1 MTGVYSS
8 ADFLAALPVDA
19 LVAFAVF
26 ARVGAMMMTAP
37 AFGDYTLSPRIRLVI
52 ALGLS
57 AVLAPAAASSF
68 PPNVIDMN
76 DGLAMP
82 ALLIGEIAVGLF
94 LGLVARMLAAALNVA
109 GQIIALQ
116 MGLSLAQIFDP
127 GQAIQGA
134 IVGGFLAVLGT
145 TMIFATDLHHLLI
158 AALRDSYFLF
168 APGGVAFSAT
178 GGVTGDMASA
188 MIDSLSF
195 AFSLGVRLAAP
206 FIVFGL
212 IFYAGA
218 GVLNRLMPQAQVFF
232 MLMPANLI
240 LGLLLLMLTT
250 GLMMTV
256 FLNAFG
262 ERMLQFLR

>member
-8 ADFLAALPVDA
+8 ADLLAALPVDA
-19 LVAFAVF
+19 LIVFAVLT
-26 ARVGAMMMTAP
+26 RVGAMMMTAP
-37 AFGDYTLSPRIRLVI
+37 AFGDFTLSPRIRLAI
-52 ALGLS
+52 AL
-57 AVLAPAAASSF
+57 AVTAALAPAAAPSF
-68 PPNVIDMN
+68 PELAGEPGTMTIAALIAGEAAAGLVL
-76 DGLAMP
+76 GLA
-82 ALLIGEIAVGLF
+82 
-94 LGLVARMLAAALNVA
+94 ARFIAAALNVA

-127 GQAIQGA
+127 SQEIQGA
-134 IVGGFLAVLGT
+134 IVGGFLAVMGT
-145 TMIFATDLHHLLI
+145 TMIFETDMHHLMLI
-158 AALRDSYFLF
+158 ALRDSYLLF
-168 APGGVAFSAT
+168 APGGAI
-178 GGVTGDMASA
+178 GIGDIAETLIGA
-188 MIDSLSF
+188 LSF

-212 IFYAGA
+212 VFYAGA

-256 FLNAFG
+256 FLGAFE
-262 ERMLQFLR
+262 ERLSLFIG

>member
-68 PPNVIDMN
+68 PPGAIDMN

-168 APGGVAFSAT
+168 APGGVTS
-178 GGVTGDMASA
+178 GVTGDMASA

-256 FLNAFG
+256 FLGAFE
-262 ERMLQFLR
+262 ERLSVFIR

>member
-8 ADFLAALPVDA
+8 ADLLAALPVDA
-19 LVAFAVF
+19 LVAFAVLT
-26 ARVGAMMMTAP
+26 RVGAMMMTAP
-37 AFGDYTLSPRIRLVI
+37 AFGDFTLSPRIRLAIV
-52 ALGLS
+52 L
-57 AVLAPAAASSF
+57 AVTAALAPAAAPSF
-68 PPNVIDMN
+68 PKLGQEPGMMTIAALITGEAAA
-76 DGLAMP
+76 GL
-82 ALLIGEIAVGLF
+82 V
-94 LGLVARMLAAALNVA
+94 LGLVARIIASALNVA

-127 GQAIQGA
+127 SQEIQGA
-134 IVGGFLAVLGT
+134 IVGGFLAVMGT
-145 TMIFATDLHHLLI
+145 TMIFATDMHHLML
-158 AALRDSYFLF
+158 AALRDSYLLF
-168 APGGVAFSAT
+168 APGGAIEI
-178 GGVTGDMASA
+178 GDIAET
-188 MIDSLSF
+188 MIGALAF

-212 IFYAGA
+212 VFYAGA

-256 FLNAFG
+256 FLGAFE
-262 ERMLQFLR
+262 ERMSAFIR